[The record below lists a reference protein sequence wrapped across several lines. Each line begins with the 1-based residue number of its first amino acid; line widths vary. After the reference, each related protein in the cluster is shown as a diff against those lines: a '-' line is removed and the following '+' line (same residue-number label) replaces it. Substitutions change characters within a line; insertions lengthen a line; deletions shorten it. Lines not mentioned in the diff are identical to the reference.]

1 MRTLSFEYKFSYDF
15 DNVFFAHYMPYT
27 FTDQINYLANLKAD
41 ENLKD
46 KLRIDHLANSLGGL
60 PLYGL
65 TITGNINE
73 KYVK

>member
-1 MRTLSFEYKFSYDF
+1 
-15 DNVFFAHYMPYT
+15 MPYT